1 VTPAAG
7 NREIRPVPLPDS
19 RLFQLT
25 ELKQELESALAS
37 RYRLVRELGRGGM
50 ATVYLSDDLRH
61 DRRVAVKVLHPE
73 LSSSLGPDRF
83 LREIRLAARLN
94 HPHIVPLYDSGEAG
108 GFLYYVMPLV
118 EGESLRDRLL
128 RDGHIPTDESLQI
141 VRGIASALDYAH
153 RQNIVHRDI
162 KPENVMLQDGEA
174 LVTDFGIA
182 KAVSVASGDTLTQ
195 TGMMIGTPAYV
206 SPEQAAGEQVIDGR
220 SDQYSLAC
228 VLFEMLSGRRP
239 FAGANAQ
246 AILSKRFTEPVPSI
260 REVFSA
266 ATPEIEGALQ
276 KALAKSSDERFTT
289 TIDFAR
295 ALVAVHLSTPD
306 GSLLTQGGAG
316 GAKSIAVLPFASA
329 SGDQEGE
336 YFADGVAEEIINA
349 LSKIKALK
357 VSSRTSSFSF
367 KGKNED
373 IREIGRKLQVGT
385 VLEGSV
391 RKSGKRLRVTAQ
403 LVNAIDNSQL
413 WAERYDREMEDVF
426 EIQDEI
432 AASIVAAL
440 RVVLTEDEKRAIE
453 QVPTVN
459 VEAYEFYLRGR
470 QFFHQHRRRSHE
482 FARQMFERAIE
493 LDPGYALAHA
503 GIADCCSFLYSYFDA
518 SPQNLRRAESAS
530 KRALDLAPQLA
541 EAHASR
547 GLAVSL
553 KGQFDEA
560 EQEFQTA
567 MRLDPKSFEAAY
579 FYARAC
585 RAVGKNDEATK
596 WFERAIAVRP
606 DDFASL
612 MLLASTYEGLGRAD
626 DATRTMRRGYDA
638 ARKHLELNPDNPRA
652 LYFGALA
659 LSALG
664 ESERARDWN
673 RRALE
678 MEPDDPSVLYNIA
691 CVFARELLPNE
702 AISALRKA
710 LDNGFGHWQWIDH
723 DNDLDSLRAEPSF
736 VELLSRRPA
745 EPTPE

>member
-1 VTPAAG
+1 MHQG
-7 NREIRPVPLPDS
+7 
-19 RLFQLT
+19 
-25 ELKQELESALAS
+25 LESALAS
-37 RYRLVRELGRGGM
+37 RYRLDRELGRGGM
-50 ATVYLSDDLRH
+50 ATVYLANDLRH
-61 DRRVAVKVLHPE
+61 DRRVALKVLHPE
-73 LSSSLGPDRF
+73 LSSALGPDRF
-83 LREIRLAARLN
+83 LREIKLAARLN

-128 RDGHIPTDESLQI
+128 RDGRISTEESLQI

-206 SPEQAAGEQVIDGR
+206 SPEQAAGETSIDGR

-228 VLFEMLSGRRP
+228 VLYEMLSGRKP
-239 FAGANAQ
+239 FSGANAQ
-246 AILSKRFTEPVPSI
+246 AVLSKRFSEPVPSI
-260 REVFSA
+260 RDVFQD
-266 ATPEIEGALQ
+266 ATSEIETALN
-276 KALAKSSDERFTT
+276 KALAKSNTERFDT

-295 ALVAVHLSTPD
+295 ALVASHLSTPD
-306 GSLLTQGGAG
+306 GSLLTHAGAG
-316 GAKSIAVLPFASA
+316 SAKSIAVLPFASA

-385 VLEGSV
+385 ILEGSV

-403 LVNAIDNSQL
+403 LVNVRDNSQL
-413 WAERYDREMEDVF
+413 WAERYDRELEDVF

-453 QVPTVN
+453 QVPTAN
-459 VEAYEFYLRGR
+459 VEAYDFYLRGR
-470 QFFHQHRRRSHE
+470 QFFHQHRRRAHE

-503 GIADCCSFLYSYFDA
+503 GVADCCSFLYQYFDA
-518 SPQNLRRAESAS
+518 SAQNLRRAEAAS
-530 KRALDLAPQLA
+530 KRALELAPQLA

-553 KGQFDEA
+553 TGKFEEA
-560 EQEFQTA
+560 EREFQAA

-585 RAVGKNDEATK
+585 NSVGQMEEAAK
-596 WFERAIAVRP
+596 WFERAVAVRP
-606 DDFASL
+606 DDYAAR
-612 MLLASTYEGLGRAD
+612 MLLANCYGAIGRTD
-626 DATRTMRRGYDA
+626 DAT
-638 ARKHLELNPDNPRA
+638 
-652 LYFGALA
+652 
-659 LSALG
+659 
-664 ESERARDWN
+664 
-673 RRALE
+673 
-678 MEPDDPSVLYNIA
+678 
-691 CVFARELLPNE
+691 
-702 AISALRKA
+702 
-710 LDNGFGHWQWIDH
+710 
-723 DNDLDSLRAEPSF
+723 
-736 VELLSRRPA
+736 
-745 EPTPE
+745 

>member
-1 VTPAAG
+1 
-7 NREIRPVPLPDS
+7 
-19 RLFQLT
+19 
-25 ELKQELESALAS
+25 
-37 RYRLVRELGRGGM
+37 M

-61 DRRVAVKVLHPE
+61 DRRVAVKVLHSE

-83 LREIRLAARLN
+83 LREIKLAARLN
-94 HPHIVPLYDSGEAG
+94 HPHIVPLYDSGEAD

-128 RDGHIPTDESLQI
+128 RDGRISTEESLQI

-206 SPEQAAGEQVIDGR
+206 SPEQAAGENVIDGR

-228 VLFEMLSGRRP
+228 VLYEMLSGRKP
-239 FAGANAQ
+239 FSGANAQ
-246 AILSKRFTEPVPSI
+246 AVLSRRFTEPVPSI
-260 REVFSA
+260 REHFPD
-266 ATPEIEGALQ
+266 ATLEIESALQ
-276 KALAKSSDERFTT
+276 KALAKSSEERFPT
-289 TIDFAR
+289 TIEFAR
-295 ALVAVHLSTPD
+295 ALVASHLSTPD
-306 GSLLTQGGAG
+306 GSLLTSAASGT
-316 GAKSIAVLPFASA
+316 AKSIAVLPFISQSA
-329 SGDQEGE
+329 DPEGE

-403 LVNAIDNSQL
+403 LVNATDNSQL

-432 AASIVAAL
+432 ASSIVSAL
-440 RVVLTEDEKRAIE
+440 RVVLTPEEKKAIE
-453 QVPTVN
+453 QVPTAN

-470 QFFHQHRRRSHE
+470 QFFHQHRRRALE
-482 FARQMFERAIE
+482 FAMQMFERAVE

-503 GIADCCSFLYSYFDA
+503 GVADCCSFMYQYYHA
-518 SPQNLRRAESAS
+518 APQHLKRAEAAS
-530 KRALDLAPQLA
+530 KRALELAPHLA

-553 KGQFDEA
+553 TGQFEDA
-560 EQEFQTA
+560 EKEFQEA

-579 FYARAC
+579 FYGRAC
-585 RAVGKNDEATK
+585 MAVGNWPEAVKWLERAVV
-596 WFERAIAVRP
+596 VRP
-606 DDFASL
+606 EDFVSQMFL
-612 MLLASTYEGLGRAD
+612 SNCYEELGRAD
-626 DATRTMRRGYDA
+626 DSTKAKRRGFDA

-652 LYFGALA
+652 LYMGALA
-659 LSALG
+659 LSGLG

-673 RRALE
+673 RRAMK

-691 CVFARELLPNE
+691 CVFAREALPDE
-702 AISALRKA
+702 AIETLNKA
-710 LDNGFGHWQWIDH
+710 LDNGFGHWQWLEQDP
-723 DNDLDSLRAEPSF
+723 DFANVRADPRF
-736 VELLSRRPA
+736 AGLLARKSSA
-745 EPTPE
+745 TVA

>member
-1 VTPAAG
+1 
-7 NREIRPVPLPDS
+7 
-19 RLFQLT
+19 
-25 ELKQELESALAS
+25 
-37 RYRLVRELGRGGM
+37 M
-50 ATVYLSDDLRH
+50 ATVYLADDLRH
-61 DRRVAVKVLHPE
+61 ERKVAVKVLHSE

-83 LREIRLAARLN
+83 LREIKLAARLN
-94 HPHIVPLYDSGEAG
+94 HPHIVPLYDSGEAESY
-108 GFLYYVMPLV
+108 LYYVMPLV

-128 RDGHIPTDESLQI
+128 RDGHIPTEEALQL

-182 KAVSVASGDTLTQ
+182 KAVSVAAGDTLTQ
-195 TGMMIGTPAYV
+195 TGMMVGTPAYV
-206 SPEQAAGEQVIDGR
+206 SPEQAAGEAVVDGR

-228 VLFEMLSGRRP
+228 VLYEMLSGRKP
-239 FAGANAQ
+239 FTGATAQ
-246 AILSKRFTEPVPSI
+246 AVLSKRFTEPVPSI
-260 REVFSA
+260 REAVP
-266 ATPEIEGALQ
+266 TVTEEVETALG
-276 KALAKSSDERFTT
+276 KALSKDAAARYSTT
-289 TIDFAR
+289 MEFAR

-306 GSLLTQGGAG
+306 GSLLTQSGASA
-316 GAKSIAVLPFASA
+316 AKSIAVLPFTS
-329 SGDQEGE
+329 SGGDSESE
-336 YFADGVAEEIINA
+336 YFADGIAEEIINA

-357 VSSRTSSFSF
+357 VSSRTSSFTF

-391 RKSGKRLRVTAQ
+391 RKSGKRLRLTAQ
-403 LVNAIDNSQL
+403 LVNALDNSQL
-413 WAERYDREMEDVF
+413 WAERYDRELEDVF

-432 AASIVAAL
+432 AASIVSAL
-440 RVVLTEDEKRAIE
+440 RVVLTEDERKAIE
-453 QVPTVN
+453 QVPTAN

-470 QFFHQHRRRSHE
+470 QFFHQHRRRAHE

-503 GIADCCSFLYSYFDA
+503 GIADCCSFLYQYFDA
-518 SPQNLRRAESAS
+518 SPQNLRRAEAAS
-530 KRALDLAPQLA
+530 RRALELAPHLA

-553 KGQFDEA
+553 TGNFEEA

-585 RAVGKNDEATK
+585 LAQGKASEAAK

-606 DDFASL
+606 DDFAAL
-612 MLLASTYEGLGRAD
+612 IILAGVYRELDRVA
-626 DATRTMRRGYDA
+626 DATRATRRAYDA

-652 LYFGALA
+652 LYMGAAA

-664 ESERARDWN
+664 ESDKARDWA
-673 RRALE
+673 RRAQE
-678 MEPDDPSVLYNIA
+678 MEPDDPSVLYNVA
-691 CVFARELLPNE
+691 CVFALEGLKDEGIRALKK
-702 AISALRKA
+702 AIA
-710 LDNGFGHWQWIDH
+710 NGFGHWKWIEH
-723 DNDLDSLRAEPSF
+723 DSTLDPLRSEPEFADLLARK
-736 VELLSRRPA
+736 PA
-745 EPTPE
+745 EAVA

>member
-1 VTPAAG
+1 M
-7 NREIRPVPLPDS
+7 
-19 RLFQLT
+19 
-25 ELKQELESALAS
+25 QEGLENALSS
-37 RYRLVRELGRGGM
+37 RYRIVRELGRGGM

-83 LREIRLAARLN
+83 LREIKLAARLN
-94 HPHIVPLYDSGEAG
+94 HPHIVPLYDSGEAS

-128 RDGHIPTDESLQI
+128 RDGHIGKDESLQI

-195 TGMMIGTPAYV
+195 TGMMVGTPAYV
-206 SPEQAAGEQVIDGR
+206 SPEQAAGELSIDGR

-228 VLFEMLSGRRP
+228 VLYEMLSGRKP
-239 FAGANAQ
+239 FTGATAQ
-246 AILSKRFTEPVPSI
+246 QILSKRFSEPVPSI
-260 REVFSA
+260 REVYRD
-266 ATPEIEGALQ
+266 ATPEIESALQ
-276 KALAKSSDERFTT
+276 KALAKSNEDRFPT
-289 TIDFAR
+289 TIEFAR
-295 ALVAVHLSTPD
+295 ALVASHLTTPD
-306 GSLLTQGGAG
+306 GSLLTQSGPGS
-316 GAKSIAVLPFASA
+316 AKSVAVLPFISQSA
-329 SGDQEGE
+329 DPEGE

-403 LVNAIDNSQL
+403 LVNATDNSQL
-413 WAERYDREMEDVF
+413 WAERYDRELEDVF

-440 RVVLTEDEKRAIE
+440 RVVLTEDEKKAIE
-453 QVPTVN
+453 QVPTAN

-470 QFFHQHRRRSHE
+470 QFFHQHRRRGHE

-503 GIADCCSFLYSYFDA
+503 GVADCCSFLYQYFDA

-530 KRALDLAPQLA
+530 KRALELAPQLA

-553 KGQFDEA
+553 KGQFEEA
-560 EQEFQTA
+560 EREFQEA

-585 RAVGKNDEATK
+585 MSVGKLEDAAK
-596 WFERAIAVRP
+596 WFERAVAVRP
-606 DDFASL
+606 DDYAAL
-612 MLLASTYEGLGRAD
+612 MLLANSYAATERTD
-626 DATRTMRRGYDA
+626 DATSAMRRAYDA

-652 LYFGALA
+652 LYMGAAA
-659 LSALG
+659 LSGLG
-664 ESERARDWN
+664 ESEKARDWN

-678 MEPDDPSVLYNIA
+678 MEADDPSVLYNIA
-691 CVFARELLPNE
+691 CVFAREELKAE
-702 AISALRKA
+702 AIAALEKA
-710 LDNGFGHWQWIDH
+710 VDHGFGHWRWIENDT
-723 DNDLDSLRAEPSF
+723 DLDSIRDEPEF
-736 VELLSRRPA
+736 AKLLARK
-745 EPTPE
+745 PESAPV

>member
-1 VTPAAG
+1 
-7 NREIRPVPLPDS
+7 
-19 RLFQLT
+19 
-25 ELKQELESALAS
+25 
-37 RYRLVRELGRGGM
+37 M

-61 DRRVAVKVLHPE
+61 DRRVAVKVLHSE

-83 LREIRLAARLN
+83 LREIKLAARLN

-128 RDGHIPTDESLQI
+128 RDGHVSPEESLQI

-206 SPEQAAGEQVIDGR
+206 SPEQAAGENVIDGR

-228 VLFEMLSGRRP
+228 VLYEMLSGRKP
-239 FAGANAQ
+239 FTGANAQ
-246 AILSKRFTEPVPSI
+246 AVLSKRFTEPVPSI
-260 REVFSA
+260 REYYRD
-266 ATPEIEGALQ
+266 ATAEVESALQ
-276 KALAKSSDERFTT
+276 KALSKSSEDRFVTT
-289 TIDFAR
+289 VEFAR
-295 ALVAVHLSTPD
+295 ALVASHLSTPD
-306 GSLLTQGGAG
+306 GSLLTSAG
-316 GAKSIAVLPFASA
+316 SGSAKSIAVLPFISQSA
-329 SGDQEGE
+329 DPEGE

-403 LVNAIDNSQL
+403 LVNAVDNSQL

-432 AASIVAAL
+432 ASSIVSAL
-440 RVVLTEDEKRAIE
+440 RVVLTPEEKKAIE
-453 QVPTVN
+453 QVPTSN

-470 QFFHQHRRRSHE
+470 QFFHQHRRRALE
-482 FARQMFERAIE
+482 FAMQMFDRAVE

-503 GIADCCSFLYSYFDA
+503 GIADCSSFLYQYYYA

-530 KRALDLAPQLA
+530 ARALELAPHLA

-553 KGQFDEA
+553 TGQFDIA
-560 EQEFQTA
+560 EKEFQEA
-567 MRLDPKSFEAAY
+567 MRLDQKSFEAAY
-579 FYARAC
+579 FYGRAC
-585 RAVGKNDEATK
+585 AAVGKTEEAAK
-596 WFERAIAVRP
+596 WFERAVAVRP
-606 DDFASL
+606 EDFATH
-612 MLLASTYEGLGRAD
+612 MLLSNALEALGRTED
-626 DATRTMRRGYDA
+626 RTRAMRKAFDA

-652 LYFGALA
+652 LYFGACA
-659 LSALG
+659 LSGLG
-664 ESERARDWN
+664 ESDRARDWN
-673 RRALE
+673 RRALR
-678 MEPDDPSVLYNIA
+678 MEPEDPSVLYNIA
-691 CVFARELLPNE
+691 CVFARENMSDE
-702 AISALRKA
+702 AVATLAKA
-710 LDNGFGHWQWIDH
+710 IDNGFGHWQWIEH
-723 DNDLDSLRAEPSF
+723 DADFASIRENPGFIA
-736 VELLSRRPA
+736 LLARK
-745 EPTPE
+745 PTASAAS

>member
-1 VTPAAG
+1 M
-7 NREIRPVPLPDS
+7 
-19 RLFQLT
+19 
-25 ELKQELESALAS
+25 KQELETALAS
-37 RYRLVRELGRGGM
+37 RYRIVRELGRGGM

-61 DRRVAVKVLHPE
+61 DRRVAVKVLHSE

-83 LREIRLAARLN
+83 LREIKLAARLN

-128 RDGHIPTDESLQI
+128 RDGRIPTDESLQI

-206 SPEQAAGEQVIDGR
+206 SPEQAAGESVIDGR

-228 VLFEMLSGRRP
+228 VLYEMLSGRKP

-246 AILSKRFTEPVPSI
+246 AVLSKRFTEPVPSI
-260 REVFSA
+260 REVFRE
-266 ATPEIEGALQ
+266 ATAEIESALQ
-276 KALAKSSDERFTT
+276 KALAKSSDERFGT
-289 TIDFAR
+289 TIEFAR
-295 ALVAVHLSTPD
+295 ALVAVHLTTPD
-306 GSLLTQGGAG
+306 GSLLTQAGAG
-316 GAKSIAVLPFASA
+316 TAKSIAVLPFISQSA
-329 SGDQEGE
+329 DPEGE

-403 LVNAIDNSQL
+403 LVNAGDNSQL
-413 WAERYDREMEDVF
+413 WAERYDRELEDVF

-432 AASIVAAL
+432 ASSIVAAL
-440 RVVLTEDEKRAIE
+440 RVVLTDDEKKQIE
-453 QVPTVN
+453 QIPTAN
-459 VEAYEFYLRGR
+459 VEAYDFYLRGR
-470 QFFHQHRRRSHE
+470 QFFHQHGRRAHE

-503 GIADCCSFLYSYFDA
+503 GVADCCSFLYQYFDA
-518 SPQNLRRAESAS
+518 STQNLARADAAS
-530 KRALDLAPQLA
+530 LRALELAPGLA

-553 KGQFDEA
+553 SGRFEEA
-560 EQEFQTA
+560 EREFDKA
-567 MRLDPKSFEAAY
+567 MHLDAKSFEAAY
-579 FYARAC
+579 FFARAC
-585 RAVGKNDEATK
+585 AAQGKTAEAAKWYERAVT
-596 WFERAIAVRP
+596 VRP
-606 DDFASL
+606 DDFAA
-612 MLLASTYEGLGRAD
+612 LLLLSHTLGELGRQE
-626 DATRTMRRGYDA
+626 DAIRVARQSYDR

-652 LYFGALA
+652 LYMGAAA
-659 LSALG
+659 LTSLG
-664 ESERARDWN
+664 EVDKARDWTY
-673 RRALE
+673 RALA
-678 MEPDDPSVLYNIA
+678 MDPDDPSVLYNIA
-691 CVFARELLPNE
+691 CNFAGEGLPDE
-702 AISALRKA
+702 SIKALNKA
-710 LDNGFGHWQWIDH
+710 LDNGFGHWKWIDH
-723 DNDLDSLRAEPSF
+723 DTSLDSVRSLPAF
-736 VELLSRRPA
+736 AALLSRRPA
-745 EPTPE
+745 TEVGEVNA